1 MVDPIDRYLGGVS
14 RGEYGTLPDKAVNP
28 TNMPDTPNTPTQN
41 KQANLTEDIRI
52 ILGLANT
59 DPALAEAWNAFS
71 QERYDDMYA
80 AIYRSNFYKNNT
92 ATARNRQA
100 AKERQPGAFQSE
112 FSDWK
117 LKTYKR
123 LRATGVKITP
133 AIESQMEQAYL
144 LGMSD
149 DQIDSVLSQKGLLG
163 TIGGQIGGEVTT
175 LKNYASQFA
184 VGKYYNDAYWEQ
196 AKKNIFDGTTTIE
209 DEQQKIRDLSASMYP
224 AWADSIRS
232 GQNLSANVSYI
243 TTIVSDITGR
253 PVTVDSP
260 EVQRFMQ
267 WKNPET
273 GKFEMPPG
281 WKVQQEAWSL
291 PGADKTPG
299 AIQKADSITR
309 KILQDIGV
317 SY

>member
-1 MVDPIDRYLGGVS
+1 MVDPIERYLGGAMS
-14 RGEYGTLPDKAVNP
+14 GTLPDKAVNP
-28 TNMPDTPNTPTQN
+28 TNLPATPPQN

-52 ILGLANT
+52 ILGLANS

-92 ATARNRQA
+92 AIARNRQA

-123 LRATGVKITP
+123 LRSTGIKITP

-163 TIGGQIGGEVTT
+163 AIGGEIGGEVTG
-175 LKNYASQFA
+175 LRNYASQFA
-184 VGKYYNDAYWEQ
+184 VNKYYNDAYWEQ
-196 AKKNIFDGTTTIE
+196 VKKNIFDGTTTIE

-224 AWADSIRS
+224 AWADNIRS
-232 GQNLSANVSYI
+232 GQSLAANVSYI

-253 PVTVDSP
+253 PVTADSP

-273 GKFEMPPG
+273 GKFEQPPG

-291 PGADKTPG
+291 PGADRTPA
-299 AIQKADSITR
+299 AIAKADSITR